1 MVSLFTEP
9 EPCLLRRAGIS
20 SHNRALDSLSL
31 ETELH
36 GDALVQPFY
45 SFCPGLG
52 KIAAAGALPLP
63 VLKHCHLV
71 VAVALLERVVAGL
84 PTLDKVLDLQAFLVL
99 G

>member
-71 VAVALLERVVAGL
+71 VAVYLLVAGL